1 MILFDFDLME
11 RIALHKIRQEI
22 EQINTGFLFCVAF
35 DFEHSWAF
43 VVTSS
48 LAEVDFFLYS
58 DNNIYVKV
66 SVPLSNLNCIRH
78 TFLVPGIFKSDIL
91 GTWTVDFYNMQLTQ
105 FKKKSYILWRFMTF
119 LCLRSERKGKYLD
132 EVIRRNKLVSFV
144 SR

>member
-1 MILFDFDLME
+1 MISFTIDLMD
-11 RIALHKIRQEI
+11 RIALYKIRQEI

-91 GTWTVDFYNMQLTQ
+91 GTWTVNFYNMQFTQ
-105 FKKKSYILWRFMTF
+105 FNEKNLTF
-119 LCLRSERKGKYLD
+119 FIKLQIFYCLFPRSNKRCCLQLTSFGK
-132 EVIRRNKLVSFV
+132 
-144 SR
+144 

>member
-1 MILFDFDLME
+1 MISFTIDLMD
-11 RIALHKIRQEI
+11 RIALYKIRQEI

-91 GTWTVDFYNMQLTQ
+91 GTWTVNFYNMQFTQ
-105 FKKKSYILWRFMTF
+105 LNKKSYILHIASNF
-119 LCLRSERKGKYLD
+119 LL
-132 EVIRRNKLVSFV
+132 FV
-144 SR
+144 SSFK

>member
-1 MILFDFDLME
+1 MISFSFDLMD
-11 RIALHKIRQEI
+11 RIALHTIRQEI
-22 EQINTGFLFCVAF
+22 EEINTGFLFCVAF

-48 LAEVDFFLYS
+48 LVEVDFFLYS

-91 GTWTVDFYNMQLTQ
+91 GTWSVNFYSTQ
-105 FKKKSYILWRFMTF
+105 FTKWKKIFSHY
-119 LCLRSERKGKYLD
+119 
-132 EVIRRNKLVSFV
+132 SFCYNFYCSTWECV
-144 SR
+144 FGSNPNLHHSCS